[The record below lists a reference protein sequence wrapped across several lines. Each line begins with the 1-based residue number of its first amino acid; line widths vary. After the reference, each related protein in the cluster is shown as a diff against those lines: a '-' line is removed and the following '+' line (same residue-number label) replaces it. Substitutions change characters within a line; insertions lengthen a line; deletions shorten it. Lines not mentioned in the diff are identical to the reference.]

1 MNSISNKLI
10 SLSILFLFLP
20 NIIRAES
27 EISKLY
33 TEISRTFI
41 SKSKIENVDSIKS
54 CKQLARLEEINTMD
68 LSLLNEAEKETL
80 RNEIVGIQ
88 QARFDY
94 EKVGGE
100 RFVHSDG
107 AVYHPNHKGYYLSV
121 SFGLL
126 ILLLLIILL

>member
-1 MNSISNKLI
+1 MNSITNKLI
-10 SLSILFLFLP
+10 SLSVMFLFLP
-20 NIIRAES
+20 HTIRSES

-33 TEISRTFI
+33 TEISSSFI
-41 SKSKIENVDSIKS
+41 SKSKTENVDSIKS

-68 LSLLNEAEKETL
+68 LTLLNEAEKETL
-80 RNEIVGIQ
+80 RDEIVGIQ

-94 EKVGGE
+94 EKGGGE

-107 AVYHPNHKGYYLSV
+107 VVYHPYHRGYYLSV